1 MVALSDLLQTMQ
13 ANHNTGEIR
22 LKPDFGAATVWF
34 ENGNLLDAS
43 MGSFQG
49 EAALSRLL
57 GLTDGSFEV
66 YAIPVKRESVI
77 SEPVHVLLRRRIQR
91 RADWQSLV
99 EKLPPLGT
107 VLMLDLQRFPAHP
120 KSFTEAQLAVIQLV
134 DGRRAIFEI
143 IDESGRDAV
152 SVLR

>member
-13 ANHNTGEIR
+13 ANHNTGELR
-22 LKPDFGAATVWF
+22 LTTGFGAHTVRP
-34 ENGNLLDAS
+34 EDGKLLDAS

-49 EAALSRLL
+49 EAALFRLL

-66 YAIPVKRESVI
+66 HAIPVKRERVI
-77 SEPVHVLLRRRIQR
+77 SEPVHVLLRRRNQR

-107 VLMLDLQRFPAHP
+107 VLVLDLQRF
-120 KSFTEAQLAVIQLV
+120 S
-134 DGRRAIFEI
+134 
-143 IDESGRDAV
+143 
-152 SVLR
+152 